1 MTADDNKNKQQQ
13 VKQEPI
19 NQQTLNQETQL
30 AATSSSHLDKIAD
43 HSDENKLPAPD
54 LSAPDLSHSH
64 PNQQQAVTNHQQ
76 ENLTNPAAD
85 NLASNVANT
94 GNGGYLELLE
104 ERPVVNKERLDVG
117 KVTVTKHTRSKTI
130 DVPIE
135 LVEEYITVRTDYQ
148 DAESQDLLSGNY
160 DDKDILRHVEPAL
173 DSKAVVTINGKQVE
187 IGDAPIEIVLSR
199 QVATITKDTHV
210 IQEVAINK
218 TTHTHTDSIQV
229 ALKHEELEVNEEGFL
244 AHEQARNATFKK

>member
-1 MTADDNKNKQQQ
+1 MINDDNKVKPQQT
-13 VKQEPI
+13 
-19 NQQTLNQETQL
+19 NQQASL
-30 AATSSSHLDKIAD
+30 ATDSTSHLEQIAS
-43 HSDENKLPAPD
+43 HSGENKLPAPD
-54 LSAPDLSHSH
+54 LSATDLSNTH
-64 PNQQQAVTNHQQ
+64 QQQAVSSRSQEGLENNLSTNLANHQ
-76 ENLTNPAAD
+76 TY
-85 NLASNVANT
+85 T

-104 ERPVVNKERLDVG
+104 ERPVINKERLDVG
-117 KVTVTKHTRSKTI
+117 KVTVTKHRRTKTI
-130 DVPIE
+130 EVPIE

-148 DAESQDLLSGNY
+148 DVESQDLLSGDY

-210 IQEVAINK
+210 IQEIEINK

-229 ALKHEELEVNEEGFL
+229 ALQHEELDVKEEGYL
-244 AHEQARNATFKK
+244 AHE